1 MSSLRPCKQ
10 ERRNTKAERCTD
22 FFLFVLLEIWVPFH
36 LVCSQCLRFL
46 LFVLYINFRNL
57 QKSRPSVSLLSI
69 SNNYSAHPHKCQLT
83 HLFLMFYFTV
93 IKLATEF
100 FRLLFTKI
108 FGASKIFFNFLHL
121 QDINIECIR
130 LVRTIADHVPECLS
144 TSKLVTKS
152 SML

>member
-22 FFLFVLLEIWVPFH
+22 FFLFVLLEIRVPFH

-57 QKSRPSVSLLSI
+57 QKSRPSVTLLSI

-83 HLFLMFYFTV
+83 SFSCFILQSSSWRLNSFACFSRRFLER
-93 IKLATEF
+93 A
-100 FRLLFTKI
+100 R
-108 FGASKIFFNFLHL
+108 SS
-121 QDINIECIR
+121 
-130 LVRTIADHVPECLS
+130 S
-144 TSKLVTKS
+144 TFSIYRI
-152 SML
+152 